1 MPSLITQE
9 ELEALVGTP
18 FPGGTYTVEP
28 FVNWLTCD
36 CVLAA
41 DLIPAG
47 AAHPLLV
54 YVAGQA
60 GIGLSLAELFTL
72 CSATSEDGPMLGE
85 WGMEVNRPIQVGA
98 EYVVSGGIANVV
110 RKTGK
115 KTGVFDIVRFELE
128 LRSTASSAQPD
139 ATVHSSFIYPR
150 RR

>member
-1 MPSLITQE
+1 LITEE
-9 ELEALVGTP
+9 ELDALVGTQ

-28 FVNWLTCD
+28 YLTWLTCD
-36 CVLAA
+36 CVLAPELA
-41 DLIPAG
+41 AIG

-54 YVAGQA
+54 YMAGQA

-98 EYVVSGGIANVV
+98 EYTVVGGIAGVV

-115 KTGVFDIVRFELE
+115 KTGVFDVVRFELE
-128 LRSTASSAQPD
+128 LRSTVGSAEPD
-139 ATVHSSFIYPR
+139 AIVHSSFIYPR
-150 RR
+150 RG